1 MANSS
6 RRYLDSNG
14 NQFMPMNAEG
24 GSWNENFIDTKKLI
38 VMGIILISL
47 VVCIMH
53 LGESEASFGHS
64 VIVLG
69 IWFIVSLYA
78 LRFIVFEEKF
88 YYRMYKVLK
97 DNEITTPAIF
107 WNIASIRDT
116 SDGAI
121 LTYSDTKIGI
131 LVKLERDTITGKH
144 PEFKETHYDAISDF
158 YRELMRYKYRFVQF
172 NIMEKAGNDPRL
184 ENLDPLVHKS
194 SNKNIRELME
204 KEVGYIK
211 SISYNTLYESD
222 YILIYTSELT
232 KIDNI
237 IGDSIDCIY
246 KILDGAYIGYRILTS
261 REIIELIK
269 ELYGIKYFNYT
280 QATLDRQKLNGIQIT
295 KPFDIVG
302 LEMDDGEI
310 IELEKDQINKITRL
324 TSDVLNGAESIDKIS
339 IRNTL
344 KIKKNNNNFYG
355 VDIDKIA
362 QGHIGNSQDNQQ
374 KPKVPPVNRH
384 MQGKQNQSR
393 QMQNRQIQNRQ
404 AQNKQEQHKQ
414 AQNKQA
420 QNKPVNQIEL
430 FTDDDEFIQE
440 TNNYPNIAEDIEGG
454 EFINM

>member
-38 VMGIILISL
+38 VIGAILLSL
-47 VVCIMH
+47 IVCIMH
-53 LGESEASFGHS
+53 IGESGASFGHS
-64 VIVLG
+64 AMVLG
-69 IWFIVSLYA
+69 IWFILSFYA

-116 SDGAI
+116 PDGAI
-121 LTYSDTKIGI
+121 LTYSDTKIGV

-158 YRELMRYKYRFVQF
+158 YRELMRYKYKFVQF

-211 SISYNTLYESD
+211 SITYNTLYESD

-232 KIDNI
+232 KVDNI

-261 REIIELIK
+261 REIIELVK

-280 QATLDRQKLNGIQIT
+280 QATLDRQRLNGIQIT
-295 KPFDIVG
+295 KPFDLVG
-302 LEMDDGEI
+302 LEMDNGEI
-310 IELEKDQINKITRL
+310 IELEKDQINKINRL
-324 TSDVLNGAESIDKIS
+324 TSDVLNGAVSLKKIS
-339 IRNTL
+339 IRKTL
-344 KIKKNNNNFYG
+344 ERKKNNNNFSG

-362 QGHIGNSQDNQQ
+362 QGHIGNSQSSQQ
-374 KPKVPPVNRH
+374 KPKVPPLNRA

-393 QMQNRQIQNRQ
+393 QMQNRQMQGR
-404 AQNKQEQHKQ
+404 
-414 AQNKQA
+414 QA
-420 QNKPVNQIEL
+420 QNKPVNQTNQTEL

-440 TNNYPNIAEDIEGG
+440 TNNYQNIADDIEGG